1 MCGILQSLL
10 LSCAKSSAMLL
21 ISMDPSFLISKMLS
35 KVYFSFK
42 HAYDDVSVE
51 VNNQIKKFLNSI

>member
-1 MCGILQSLL
+1 
-10 LSCAKSSAMLL
+10 MLL

-42 HAYDDVSVE
+42 NAYDDVSVE
-51 VNNQIKKFLNSI
+51 VNNQIKKFLNSIWKFM

>member
-42 HAYDDVSVE
+42 NAYDDVSVE
-51 VNNQIKKFLNSI
+51 VNNQI